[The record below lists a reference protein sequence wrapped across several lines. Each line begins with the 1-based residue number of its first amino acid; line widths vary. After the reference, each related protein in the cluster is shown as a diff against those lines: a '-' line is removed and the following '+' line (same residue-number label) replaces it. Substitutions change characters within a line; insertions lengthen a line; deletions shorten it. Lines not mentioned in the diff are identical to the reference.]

1 MEFLEAVGSRR
12 SVRWFKTYEPV
23 EREKV
28 QEILEVIRLT
38 TCPGNLQP
46 WRAIVVWRDELDDDT
61 REELLKADN
70 WQGAHVQAP
79 CWIYIFA
86 DVEAAGTDRFA
97 ANTQE
102 LIECGALPGAYGWS
116 KTRIVDAIERAVE
129 TPAGMASIHELLHD
143 LPHEASAA
151 IAYAET
157 VGACS
162 VATLAAVNQGLGT
175 VLHMIA
181 RPTSQARV
189 REILGVPETWV
200 PVWIQLVGY
209 SAEDQKAGGQRPRRP
224 FEDLFFEGK
233 VGTPFTRDPKVVER
247 LTEAKLLQAPAP
259 TPGRRDELMFLARM
273 YGYPE
278 DLDD

>member
-23 EREKV
+23 EREKI

-46 WRAIVVWRDELDDDT
+46 WRAIVVYRDELDDDI

-79 CWIYIFA
+79 VWIYIFA
-86 DVEAAGTDRFA
+86 DVEAARPERFA

-116 KTRIVDAIERAVE
+116 KTRIIDAIERAVE

-181 RPTSQARV
+181 RPTSQERV
-189 REILGVPETWV
+189 REILGVPDTWV

-209 SAEDQKAGGQRPRRP
+209 SAEDQKAGGQRPRKP
-224 FEDLFFEGK
+224 FEELFFEGK
-233 VGTPFTRDPKVVER
+233 VGTPFARDPKVVEK